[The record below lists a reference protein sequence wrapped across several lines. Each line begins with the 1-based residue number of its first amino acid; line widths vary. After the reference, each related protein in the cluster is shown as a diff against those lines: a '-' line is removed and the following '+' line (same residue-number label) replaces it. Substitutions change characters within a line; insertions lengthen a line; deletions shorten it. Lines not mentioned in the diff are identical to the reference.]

1 MRMLRLG
8 DTYETEFNI
17 SQEQVNA
24 FAELSGDKN
33 PLHIDPD
40 FAATTNF
47 KSPIVHGIFTS
58 AVISK
63 ILGMEF
69 PGPGTFYLGQTL
81 SFKRAIYPGKKYI
94 AKFEIKEIREGKH
107 IAVISTQ
114 YFETETGRN
123 RIVLDGEAEVKNV
136 ELIP

>member
-1 MRMLRLG
+1 MLKVG
-8 DTYETEFNI
+8 DTYETEFTI
-17 SQEQVNA
+17 TQDQVNA

-33 PLHIDPD
+33 PLHIDAE

-47 KSPIVHGIFTS
+47 NSPIVHGIFTS

-63 ILGMEF
+63 VLGMEF

-81 SFKRAIYPGKKYI
+81 VFKRAIYPEKRYI
-94 AKFEIKEIREGKH
+94 AKFEVKEIREGKH

-123 RIVLDGEAEVKNV
+123 RIVLDGEAEVKNL
-136 ELIP
+136 EQIP

>member
-1 MRMLRLG
+1 MQLKVG
-8 DTYETEFNI
+8 DTYESEFTI

-33 PLHIDPD
+33 PLHIDAVY
-40 FAATTNF
+40 AATTNF

-69 PGPGTFYLGQTL
+69 PGPGTFYLGQKL
-81 SFKRAIYPGKKYI
+81 EFKRAIYPGKKYVV
-94 AKFEIKEIREGKH
+94 KFEIKDIRVGKH

-114 YFETETGRN
+114 YFETESGRN
-123 RIVLDGEAEVKNV
+123 RIVLDGEAEVKNI
-136 ELIP
+136 ERIP

>member
-1 MRMLRLG
+1 MLKVG
-8 DTYETEFNI
+8 DTYETEFI
-17 SQEQVNA
+17 ITQEQVNT

-33 PLHIDPD
+33 PLHLDAE

-63 ILGMEF
+63 VLGMEF
-69 PGPGTFYLGQTL
+69 PGPGTFYLGQQL
-81 SFKRAIYPGKKYI
+81 EFKRAIYPEKRYI

-123 RIVLDGEAEVKNV
+123 RIVLDGEAEVKNL
-136 ELIP
+136 ERIP

>member
-1 MRMLRLG
+1 MLKVG
-8 DTYETEFNI
+8 DTYETDFII

-33 PLHIDPD
+33 PLHIDAE
-40 FAATTNF
+40 FAAGTNF

-63 ILGMEF
+63 VLGMEF

-81 SFKRAIYPGKKYI
+81 AFKRAIYPGKKYI
-94 AKFEIKEIREGKH
+94 AKFEITAIKEGKH
-107 IAVISTQ
+107 IAIISTQ
-114 YFETETGRN
+114 YFETESGRN
-123 RIVLDGEAEVKNV
+123 RIVLDGEAEVKNL
-136 ELIP
+136 ERLP

>member
-1 MRMLRLG
+1 MLQVG
-8 DTYETEFNI
+8 DTYETDFIITQN
-17 SQEQVNA
+17 QVNA

-33 PLHIDPD
+33 PLHINAD

-58 AVISK
+58 AIISK

-69 PGPGTFYLGQTL
+69 PGPGTFYLSQKL
-81 SFKRAIYPGKKYI
+81 DFKRAIYPDKRYTVKL
-94 AKFEIKEIREGKH
+94 EIKEIREGKH
-107 IAVISTQ
+107 IAIISTQ

-123 RIVLDGEAEVKNV
+123 RIVLDGEAEVKNL
-136 ELIP
+136 EQIP

>member
-1 MRMLRLG
+1 MLKVG

-33 PLHIDPD
+33 PLHLDAE

-63 ILGMEF
+63 VLGMEF
-69 PGPGTFYLGQTL
+69 PGPGTFYLSQKL
-81 SFKRAIYPGKKYI
+81 DFKRAIYPAKRYV
-94 AKFEIKEIREGKH
+94 AKFEITEIREGKH
-107 IAVISTQ
+107 IALISTQ

-123 RIVLDGEAEVKNV
+123 RIVLDGQAEVKNI

>member
-1 MRMLRLG
+1 MLKVG
-8 DTYETEFNI
+8 DTYETEFTI
-17 SQEQVNA
+17 TQEQVNA

-33 PLHIDPD
+33 PLHLDAE

-63 ILGMEF
+63 VLGMEF
-69 PGPGTFYLGQTL
+69 PGPGTFYLSQQL
-81 SFKRAIYPGKKYI
+81 DFKRAIYPDKKYV

-107 IAVISTQ
+107 IAVITTQ
-114 YFETETGRN
+114 YFETESGRN
-123 RIVLDGEAEVKNV
+123 RIVLDGQAEVKNIQQ
-136 ELIP
+136 IP

>member
-1 MRMLRLG
+1 MLKVG

-33 PLHIDPD
+33 PLHIDSE

-63 ILGMEF
+63 VLGMEF
-69 PGPGTFYLGQTL
+69 PGPGTFYLSQKL
-81 SFKRAIYPGKKYI
+81 DFKRAIYPGKRYM
-94 AKFEIKEIREGKH
+94 AKFEIIEIREGKH

-123 RIVLDGEAEVKNV
+123 RIVLDGQAEVKNL
-136 ELIP
+136 EQIP

>member
-1 MRMLRLG
+1 MLKVG
-8 DTYETEFNI
+8 DTYETEFTI

-33 PLHIDPD
+33 PLHIDAQ

-63 ILGMEF
+63 VLGMEF
-69 PGPGTFYLGQTL
+69 PGPGTFYLSQKL
-81 SFKRAIYPGKKYI
+81 DFKRAIYPDKQYI
-94 AKFEIKEIREGKH
+94 AKFEITEIRAGKH
-107 IAVISTQ
+107 IALISTQ
-114 YFETETGRN
+114 YFETESGRN
-123 RIVLDGEAEVKNV
+123 RIVLDGVAEVKNL
-136 ELIP
+136 ERIP